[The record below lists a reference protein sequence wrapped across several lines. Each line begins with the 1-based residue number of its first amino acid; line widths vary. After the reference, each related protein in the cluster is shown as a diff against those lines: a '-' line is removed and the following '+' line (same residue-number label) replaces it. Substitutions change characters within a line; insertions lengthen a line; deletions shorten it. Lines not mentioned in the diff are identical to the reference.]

1 MVSSEER
8 ALLASIP
15 NSVAI
20 PRKSQLSRDAT
31 DRDHMA
37 GEGAPVVVTDA
48 QAGWAAART
57 WSFEHLART
66 YGGDQLIASDKA
78 PLRLEDSPR
87 AVALRTTMAE
97 FVRYV
102 LRPEGTALAARE
114 RECGAPFYANSWAPF
129 NDHPELLADIGA
141 PYFVADMMAEDPECP
156 ADLSHQFTKVFL
168 GPAGTLTRLHN
179 DSFATHAWLSQIRG
193 RKQFILYPP
202 SQARLLH
209 ASEGVAGG
217 HGAEQTWFDPLRPD
231 FRRFPRARDA
241 TAHIAVCEE
250 GETVLVPSGWFHH
263 AVSLSP
269 SITLMRNFV
278 NQANFD
284 AFQRLYA
291 APRPAAPQRAPPEPA
306 PVGAPKPAPL
316 AVARPKPPVA
326 AAPPAVWSA
335 AVITAV
341 GSVPFA
347 RRAARTRQRWRPARR
362 ADVVRR

>member
-1 MVSSEER
+1 
-8 ALLASIP
+8 
-15 NSVAI
+15 
-20 PRKSQLSRDAT
+20 
-31 DRDHMA
+31 
-37 GEGAPVVVTDA
+37 
-48 QAGWAAART
+48 
-57 WSFEHLART
+57 
-66 YGGDQLIASDKA
+66 
-78 PLRLEDSPR
+78 
-87 AVALRTTMAE
+87 
-97 FVRYV
+97 
-102 LRPEGTALAARE
+102 
-114 RECGAPFYANSWAPF
+114 
-129 NDHPELLADIGA
+129 
-141 PYFVADMMAEDPECP
+141 MAEDPECP

-231 FRRFPRARDA
+231 FRKFPRARDA
-241 TAHIAVCEE
+241 TAHVAVCEE

-278 NQANFD
+278 NHANFD

-291 APRPAAPQRAPPEPA
+291 APRAAPPPRAAPEPA
-306 PVGAPKPAPL
+306 PEVVAKPAPVE
-316 AVARPKPPVA
+316 VAKPAPVVVAKPAPVVMAKPKPPVA
-326 AAPPAVWSA
+326 AAPPPAVWSA
-335 AVITAV
+335 AVITEI

-362 ADVVRR
+362 AAGVLR

>member
-1 MVSSEER
+1 MPEYER
-8 ALLASIP
+8 L
-15 NSVAI
+15 
-20 PRKSQLSRDAT
+20 
-31 DRDHMA
+31 DR
-37 GEGAPVVVTDA
+37 
-48 QAGWAAART
+48 
-57 WSFEHLART
+57 S
-66 YGGDQLIASDKA
+66 
-78 PLRLEDSPR
+78 
-87 AVALRTTMAE
+87 
-97 FVRYV
+97 
-102 LRPEGTALAARE
+102 
-114 RECGAPFYANSWAPF
+114 
-129 NDHPELLADIGA
+129 
-141 PYFVADMMAEDPECP
+141 
-156 ADLSHQFTKVFL
+156 FTKVFL
-168 GPAGTLTRLHN
+168 GPAGTITRLHN
-179 DSFATHAWLSQIRG
+179 DTYHTHAWLSQIRG